1 MNSFQEQ
8 ELDATKKE
16 LNILKEEYKKIEY
29 ENKQQYN
36 IMYNQNI
43 TYEIMQYLYKCDSI
57 KETAEKFGCDIKYL
71 YSKISTW
78 GDCSES
84 LYERED
90 YNDYRNKLDGRKYE
104 IYELEDDIKMRT
116 PNKEELNMLISDYR
130 TNKHSLYELAD
141 KYNIIINNLFR
152 LLKENKLIE
161 KESDAIGYDEFY
173 KEYIGEISYNEYD
186 IKTDLGLI
194 ELFYNSMK
202 N

>member
-1 MNSFQEQ
+1 MSSFQEQ
-8 ELDATKKE
+8 ELEAIKKE

-29 ENKQQYN
+29 ENKQQKILVEYFCYN
-36 IMYNQNI
+36 IM
-43 TYEIMQYLYKCDSI
+43 EYLYECNNI
-57 KETAEKFGCDIKYL
+57 KKTAEYFGCDIKYL
-71 YSKISTW
+71 YSKLVLW
-78 GDCSES
+78 GGCSET
-84 LYERED
+84 LTDRED
-90 YNDYRNKLDGRKYE
+90 YNDYHYKFEGRLCE
-104 IYELEDDIKMRT
+104 IYELESNDIKMRT
-116 PNKEELNMLISDYR
+116 LEKEELNMLILEYQ

-161 KESDAIGYDEFY
+161 KESDAIGYNEFY

-194 ELFYNSMK
+194 SSFYTDLK